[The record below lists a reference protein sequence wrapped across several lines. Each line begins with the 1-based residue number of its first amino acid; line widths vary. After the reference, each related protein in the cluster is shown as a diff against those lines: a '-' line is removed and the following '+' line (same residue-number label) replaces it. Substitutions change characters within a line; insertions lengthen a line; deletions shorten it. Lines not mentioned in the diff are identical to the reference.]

1 MEFRKLRADE
11 IDVRIQSCTQKGAI
25 LLLYK
30 DARVDQNILDET
42 VGAMFWQRQ
51 HTRDNQNCIVSIWNK
66 EIGQWVHKEDTGS
79 ESNTEKEKGLASDSF
94 KRACFN
100 WGIGRELYTTGLI
113 WVNADK
119 MNLKESQYN
128 GKTTYKC
135 NDKFIVKSITY
146 DSFGNI
152 QTLEIYNETKK
163 VDCFKKTVP
172 ETESQKQAR
181 IEKEEKEKLA
191 FLEKQKAD
199 ELALHGKLV
208 HDLNALMGDNT
219 DMFDKSI
226 IKMNKTFKT
235 EYKGFGEFSNVQL
248 QQYINYLNKQK
259 NKDLENMVNR
269 VDEREEK

>member
-181 IEKEEKEKLA
+181 LEKEEKEKLA
-191 FLEKQKAD
+191 LLEKQKAD
-199 ELALHGKLV
+199 ELALKGKLV
-208 HDLNALMGDNT
+208 HA
-219 DMFDKSI
+219 
-226 IKMNKTFKT
+226 IKEHLADDTAKFEELIKYMNKTFKT
-235 EYKGFGEFSNVQL
+235 EFKGLNEFNNTQL
-248 QQYINYLNKQK
+248 
-259 NKDLENMVNR
+259 
-269 VDEREEK
+269 EKIVKIYEKKEGK